1 MGGRLLA
8 DIDDGGNLRV
18 HLTLPAAKR
27 PEAKPL
33 PASAA

>member
-1 MGGRLLA
+1 MGGRLWA
-8 DIDDGGNLRV
+8 DIDGGGNLRV

-27 PEAKPL
+27 PEAQQ